1 MLKKHN
7 LDEAVQ
13 IAKKLALEISD
24 YVFKVPEGVLHI
36 TLSMGVS
43 ALKQETEYTALIQEA
58 DDRLLLAK
66 RSGKNRIIDGIE

>member
-1 MLKKHN
+1 M
-7 LDEAVQ
+7 
-13 IAKKLALEISD
+13 
-24 YVFKVPEGVLHI
+24 FKVPEGVLHI